1 MRPLALSAA
10 FGILLATSMAVKTAF
25 GVAASE
31 GASYP
36 SDDDIVALMAKHRF
50 KIERADPNTD
60 PSWIYGTR
68 DQCRVQIASVSV
80 QGWHRAIVEWQGVG
94 KTLIFSAEGRLYQH
108 QPILQPLVTHYMR
121 RLERQVG
128 IAAPPVPVR
137 AIVISPA
144 CPSGLVDLADLAA
157 LS

>member
-1 MRPLALSAA
+1 MRPLMLSAA
-10 FGILLATSMAVKTAF
+10 FATLLATSLAVKTVF
-25 GVAASE
+25 GVAASQ
-31 GASYP
+31 GVSYP
-36 SDDDIVALMAKHRF
+36 SDDDIVALMAKDRF
-50 KIERADPNTD
+50 KIERAAPNTD
-60 PSWIYGTR
+60 PTWIYGTR
-68 DQCRVQIASVSV
+68 DGCQIQIASVSV

-108 QPILQPLVTHYMR
+108 QPILQPLVVHYVR

-128 IAAPPVPVR
+128 IAAPPVAVR

-144 CPSGLVDLADLAA
+144 CPSGLLDLADLAA

>member
-1 MRPLALSAA
+1 MRPFVLSAA
-10 FGILLATSMAVKTAF
+10 FVTLLAASLGGKAVF
-25 GVAASE
+25 GVAASQ

-36 SDDDIVALMAKHRF
+36 SDNDILALMAKHQF
-50 KIERADPNTD
+50 KIERAAPNTD

-68 DQCRVQIASVSV
+68 DQCQVQIASVSV

-94 KTLIFSAEGRLYQH
+94 KTLIFSAEGRLYQQ
-108 QPILQPLVTHYMR
+108 QPILQPLFTHYVR
-121 RLERQVG
+121 RLERQIG
-128 IAAPPVPVR
+128 IEAGPVPVR

-144 CPSGLVDLADLAA
+144 CPSGLIDPADLAA